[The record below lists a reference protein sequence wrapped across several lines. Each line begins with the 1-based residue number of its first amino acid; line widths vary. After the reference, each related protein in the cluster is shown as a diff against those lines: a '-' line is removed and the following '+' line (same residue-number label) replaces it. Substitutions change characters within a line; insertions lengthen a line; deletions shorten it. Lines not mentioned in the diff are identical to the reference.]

1 MGAGKRGGNAVKAF
15 TEFSPNSFSRVVSL
29 AALTALICASP
40 LAITGVAAQAASTP
54 GPVQGQ
60 SGHAAGST
68 SQSKPKSVAIVPWKR
83 VPDAQKKVLA
93 PLEAEWPTLQGTQQ
107 RKLLGAAKHYPS
119 LTPVEQER
127 FQERLRSWS
136 TLTPEQRSAARDQF
150 QLLSNLPKE
159 KQAALTSRWQ
169 QEKQAEKA
177 AKESPAPA
185 PATK

>member
-1 MGAGKRGGNAVKAF
+1 
-15 TEFSPNSFSRVVSL
+15 
-29 AALTALICASP
+29 LTS
-40 LAITGVAAQAASTP
+40 
-54 GPVQGQ
+54 
-60 SGHAAGST
+60 
-68 SQSKPKSVAIVPWKR
+68 
-83 VPDAQKKVLA
+83 
-93 PLEAEWPTLQGTQQ
+93 
-107 RKLLGAAKHYPS
+107 
-119 LTPVEQER
+119 VEQER